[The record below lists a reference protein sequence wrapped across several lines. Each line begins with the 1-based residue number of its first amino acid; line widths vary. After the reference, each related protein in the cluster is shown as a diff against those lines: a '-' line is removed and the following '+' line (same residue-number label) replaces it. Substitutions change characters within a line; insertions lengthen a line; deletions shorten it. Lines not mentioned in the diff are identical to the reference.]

1 MLQAGFAR
9 VDITPPFGNDLSGY
23 YERRLADG
31 TLDPLY
37 LNAVALT
44 VGEETLLL
52 MAADYIGISMAEN
65 AKIRKLICERTGV
78 PTDHIMI
85 AALHQHTS
93 PCLSDLAK
101 RETALRD
108 KTFVDV
114 VYRRFADAAVMALD
128 DRADASMSVSSR
140 DVAEPIAFVRR
151 YFTKEAGVV
160 TNPSS
165 QFTLTGRCA
174 DADNTVRFVRFARAD
189 KNDIVILNFSTHPDV
204 IGGTKWSADWPGFAR
219 RYVEEDIA
227 GTSCLFFTGC
237 QGDSNHYDYFKPR
250 EERLRGGRYDH
261 SKFMGRTVADAV
273 IAAWN
278 DMTPVA
284 DDSVFAD
291 HRTVYTRTNTE
302 GIEQYDEC
310 VQWVKDYKEGRFP
323 AGTFTMAKRA
333 FCYRVA
339 ALREQPLFRPVP
351 ITVMSVGGVV
361 FVGFGGEAFTSYG
374 QIMRDLCPDKFVI
387 SAVCANGYE
396 GYLPT
401 AEAFGQGG
409 YEACSSF
416 FMPSLEEEIVT
427 AAKEMLENLEASI

>member
-1 MLQAGFAR
+1 MLKAGFAR
-9 VDITPPFGNDLSGY
+9 IDITPPFGNDLSGY

-44 VGEETLLL
+44 VGEETVIL
-52 MAADYIGISMAEN
+52 MAADYIGIRMDHC
-65 AKIRKLICERTGV
+65 AKIRGLIHERTGV
-78 PTDHIMI
+78 PADHILI

-93 PCLSDLAK
+93 PCLADPETRL
-101 RETALRD
+101 TALRD
-108 KTFVDV
+108 KVFIDV

-128 DRADASMSVSSR
+128 DRAEAEMSVGAR

-165 QFTLTGRCA
+165 KFTLTGRCA
-174 DADNTVRFVRFARAD
+174 EADNTVRLVRFARSG
-189 KNDIVILNFSTHPDV
+189 KNDIAILNFSTHPDV

-219 RYVEEDIA
+219 RFLEEDIA

-237 QGDSNHYDYFKPR
+237 QGDSNHNDYFKPR
-250 EERLRGGRYDH
+250 AERLHGGRYEH
-261 SKFMGRTVADAV
+261 SAYMGRMVADAA
-273 IAAWN
+273 IAVWN
-278 DMTPVA
+278 EMTPVS
-284 DDSVFAD
+284 DDSIFAEN
-291 HRTVYTRTNTE
+291 RIIYNRTNTE
-302 GIEQYDEC
+302 GVEKYDEC
-310 VQWVKDYKEGRFP
+310 VQWVKEYKEGKIP
-323 AGTFTMAKRA
+323 ADSYTMADRA

-339 ALREQPLFRPVP
+339 ALREQPVFRPVP
-351 ITVMSVGGVV
+351 ITVVGIGGVV

-374 QIMRDLCPDKFVI
+374 RIMRELCPEKFVV
-387 SAVCANGYE
+387 SVVCANGYE

-416 FMPSLEEEIVT
+416 YMPTLEDEIVE
-427 AAKEMLENLEASI
+427 AAKEMLEKLK

>member
-37 LNAVALT
+37 LNVVALT
-44 VGEETLLL
+44 VGEETVLL
-52 MAADYIGISMAEN
+52 MAADYIGIRMDHC
-65 AKIRKLICERTGV
+65 AKIRAMISERTGV
-78 PTDHIMI
+78 PADHILI

-93 PCLSDLAK
+93 PCLADPET

-108 KTFVDV
+108 KTFIDV
-114 VYRRFADAAVMALD
+114 VYRRFADAARMALD
-128 DRADASMSVSSR
+128 DRADAEMSTAAR

-165 QFTLTGRCA
+165 KFTLTGRCA
-174 DADNTVRFVRFARAD
+174 EADNTMRLVRFARKD
-189 KNDIVILNFSTHPDV
+189 KNDIAILNFSTHPDV

-219 RYVEEDIA
+219 RFLEEGID

-237 QGDSNHYDYFKPR
+237 QGDSNHYDYFLPR
-250 EERLRGGRYDH
+250 EKRLRGTRYEH
-261 SKFMGRTVADAV
+261 SAYMGRTVADAA
-273 IAAWN
+273 IAVWN
-278 DMTPVA
+278 EMTPA
-284 DDSVFAD
+284 SDDTIFAEFRVIYN
-291 HRTVYTRTNTE
+291 RTKTD
-302 GIEQYDEC
+302 GIEKYDEC
-310 VQWVKDYKEGRFP
+310 VRWVKEYKEGKHP
-323 AGTFTMAKRA
+323 EGTFTMAERA

-351 ITVMSVGGVV
+351 ITVIGVGGVV

-374 QIMRDLCPDKFVI
+374 QIMRDLRPDKFVV

-401 AEAFGQGG
+401 AEAFTQGG
-409 YEACSSF
+409 YEACSSH
-416 FMPSLEEEIVT
+416 FMPTLEEEIVA
-427 AAKEMLENLEASI
+427 AAKEMLGKI

>member
-9 VDITPPFGNDLSGY
+9 IDITPPFGNDLSGY

-44 VGEETLLL
+44 VGEETVLL
-52 MAADYIGISMAEN
+52 MAADYIGIKMEHSIA
-65 AKIRKLICERTGV
+65 IRELISERTGV
-78 PTDHIMI
+78 PTDHILL

-93 PCLSDLAK
+93 PCLADPTK
-101 RETALRD
+101 KETALRD
-108 KTFVDV
+108 KTFIDV

-128 DRADASMSVSSR
+128 DRAEASISVGAR

-151 YFTKEAGVV
+151 YFTREAGVV

-165 QFTLTGRCA
+165 KFTLTGRCA
-174 DADNTVRFVRFARAD
+174 DADNTVRLVRFARKD
-189 KNDIVILNFSTHPDV
+189 KNDIAILNFSTHPDV

-219 RYVEEDIA
+219 RFLEEDIA

-237 QGDSNHYDYFKPR
+237 QGDSNHNDYFKPR
-250 EERLRGGRYDH
+250 EERLHGGRYDH
-261 SKFMGRTVADAV
+261 SRDMGRMVADAALAV
-273 IAAWN
+273 WN

-284 DDSVFAD
+284 DDTLFAEC
-291 HRTVYTRTNTE
+291 RTIFNLTNTE
-302 GIEQYDEC
+302 GIEKYDEC
-310 VQWVKDYKEGRFP
+310 AQWVADYK
-323 AGTFTMAKRA
+323 AGKIPSDSYTMAERA

-339 ALREQPLFRPVP
+339 ALRDQPLFRPIP
-351 ITVMSVGGVV
+351 LTVIGVGGVV

-374 QIMRDLCPDKFVI
+374 QKMRDLCPDKFVV

-401 AEAFGQGG
+401 AEAFAQGG

-416 FMPSLEEEIVT
+416 YMPTLEAEIVG
-427 AAKEMLENLEASI
+427 AAREMLEKLK

>member
-44 VGEETLLL
+44 VGGETVLL
-52 MAADYIGISMAEN
+52 MAADYIGIKMDQC
-65 AKIRKLICERTGV
+65 AKIREMICERTGV
-78 PTDHIMI
+78 PTDHILI

-93 PCLSDLAK
+93 PCLSDPAT

-108 KTFVDV
+108 KTFIDV

-128 DRADASMSVSSR
+128 DRADTEMSVAAR

-160 TNPSS
+160 TNPGSK
-165 QFTLTGRCA
+165 FTLTGRCA
-174 DADNTVRFVRFARAD
+174 EADNTVRLVRFARKD
-189 KNDIVILNFSTHPDV
+189 KNDIAILNFSTHPDV

-219 RYVEEDIA
+219 RFVEEDIA

-237 QGDSNHYDYFKPR
+237 QGDSNHNDYFKPR
-250 EERLRGGRYDH
+250 EERLHGGRYEH
-261 SKFMGRTVADAV
+261 SEFMGRMVADAAV
-273 IAAWN
+273 AVWN
-278 DMTPVA
+278 EMTPAA
-284 DDSVFAD
+284 DDSVFAEC
-291 HRTVYTRTNTE
+291 RTVYNRTNTE

-310 VQWVKDYKEGRFP
+310 VRWVKDYKAGKYP
-323 AGTFTMAKRA
+323 AGTYTMGERA

-339 ALREQPLFRPVP
+339 ALRQQPLFRPVP
-351 ITVMSVGGVV
+351 ITVISVGGVV

-374 QIMRDLCPDKFVI
+374 QIMRDLCPGKFVV
-387 SAVCANGYE
+387 SVVCANGYE

-401 AEAFGQGG
+401 AEAFSQGG

-416 FMPSLEEEIVT
+416 FMPTLEEEIVS
-427 AAKEMLENLEASI
+427 AAKEMLKKLK

>member
-37 LNAVALT
+37 LNVVALT
-44 VGEETLLL
+44 VGEETVLL
-52 MAADYIGISMAEN
+52 MAADYIGIKMDEN
-65 AKIRKLICERTGV
+65 IKIRRLICERTGV
-78 PTDHIMI
+78 PVDHILI

-93 PCLSDLAK
+93 PCLSDPAT
-101 RETALRD
+101 RDTSLRD
-108 KTFVDV
+108 KNFIDV
-114 VYRRFADAAVMALD
+114 VYRRFADAAKMALD
-128 DRADASMSVSSR
+128 DRAEAEMSTAAR

-165 QFTLTGRCA
+165 KFTLTGRCA
-174 DADNTVRFVRFARAD
+174 EADNTMRLVRFARKD
-189 KNDIVILNFSTHPDV
+189 KNDIAILNFSTHPDV

-219 RYVEEDIA
+219 RFLEEDTP

-237 QGDSNHYDYFKPR
+237 QGDSNHYDYFLPK
-250 EERLRGGRYDH
+250 EKRLRGKRYEH
-261 SKFMGRTVADAV
+261 SAFMGRTVADAAV
-273 IAAWN
+273 AVWN
-278 DMTPVA
+278 EMTPA
-284 DDSVFAD
+284 AGDTIFAEC
-291 HRTVYTRTNTE
+291 RTLYTLTNTE
-302 GIEQYDEC
+302 GIEKYDEC
-310 VQWVKDYKEGRFP
+310 VEWVKDYKAGKIP
-323 AGTFTMAKRA
+323 ADSYTMAERA
-333 FCYRVA
+333 FCYRVS
-339 ALREQPLFRPVP
+339 ALRAQPIFRPVP
-351 ITVMSVGGVV
+351 ITVIGVGGVV

-374 QIMRDLCPDKFVI
+374 KIMRDLCPDKFVV

-401 AEAFGQGG
+401 AEAFSQGG

-416 FMPSLEEEIVT
+416 FMPSLEEEIVS
-427 AAKEMLENLEASI
+427 AAKEMLENLK

>member
-44 VGEETLLL
+44 VREETVLL
-52 MAADYIGISMAEN
+52 MAADYIGIKMDQC
-65 AKIRKLICERTGV
+65 AKIREMICARTGV
-78 PTDHIMI
+78 PIDHILI

-93 PCLSDLAK
+93 PCLADPEK

-108 KTFVDV
+108 KTFIDV

-128 DRADASMSVSSR
+128 DRADAEMSVASS

-174 DADNTVRFVRFARAD
+174 EADNTVRLVRFARKD
-189 KNDIVILNFSTHPDV
+189 KNDIAILNFSTHPDV

-219 RYVEEDIA
+219 RFLEEGA
-227 GTSCLFFTGC
+227 PGTSCLFFTGC
-237 QGDSNHYDYFKPR
+237 QGDSNHNDYFKPR
-250 EERLRGGRYDH
+250 EKRLHGGRYEH
-261 SKFMGRTVADAV
+261 SQYMGRMVANAALAV
-273 IAAWN
+273 WN
-278 DMTPVA
+278 EMTPVP
-284 DDSVFAD
+284 DDSIFAEC
-291 HRTVYTRTNTE
+291 RTIYNRTNTE
-302 GIEQYDEC
+302 GIEKYDEC
-310 VQWVKDYKEGRFP
+310 VEWVKDYKAGKHP
-323 AGTFTMAKRA
+323 AGTFTMAERA
-333 FCYRVA
+333 FCYRVS
-339 ALREQPLFRPVP
+339 ALREQPVFRPVP
-351 ITVMSVGGVV
+351 ITVIGVGGVV

-374 QIMRDLCPDKFVI
+374 QIMRDLCPEKFVV

-401 AEAFGQGG
+401 AEAFRQGG

-416 FMPSLEEEIVT
+416 FMPTLEEEIVA
-427 AAKEMLENLEASI
+427 AAKEMLENLK

>member
-1 MLQAGFAR
+1 MLKAGFAR

-44 VGEETLLL
+44 VGEETVLL
-52 MAADYIGISMAEN
+52 MAADYIGIKLDHSV
-65 AKIRKLICERTGV
+65 KIRELICERTGV
-78 PTDHIMI
+78 PTDHILI

-93 PCLSDLAK
+93 PCLADPNTRS
-101 RETALRD
+101 TALRD
-108 KTFVDV
+108 KVFIDV

-128 DRADASMSVSSR
+128 DRSETEMFVGAR

-165 QFTLTGRCA
+165 KFTLTGRCA
-174 DADNTVRFVRFARAD
+174 EADNTMRLVRFARKD
-189 KNDIVILNFSTHPDV
+189 KNDIAILNFSTHPDV

-219 RYVEEDIA
+219 RFVEQDIA

-237 QGDSNHYDYFKPR
+237 QGDSNHNDYFKPR

-261 SKFMGRTVADAV
+261 SKYMGRMVADAAV
-273 IAAWN
+273 AVWN
-278 DMTPVA
+278 EMTPAA
-284 DDSVFAD
+284 DDSIFAEN
-291 HRTVYTRTNTE
+291 RIIYNRTNTE
-302 GIEQYDEC
+302 GVEKYDEC
-310 VQWVKDYKEGRFP
+310 VRWVKEYKEGKHP
-323 AGTFTMAKRA
+323 EGTFTMAERA

-339 ALREQPLFRPVP
+339 ALREQPVFRPVP
-351 ITVMSVGGVV
+351 ITVVSVGGVV

-374 QIMRDLCPDKFVI
+374 KIMRDLCPEKFVV
-387 SAVCANGYE
+387 SVVCANGYE

-416 FMPSLEEEIVT
+416 FMPTLEDEIVE
-427 AAKEMLENLEASI
+427 AAKEMLEKLK

>member
-44 VGEETLLL
+44 VGEETLIL
-52 MAADYIGISMAEN
+52 MAADYIGIKMDHN
-65 AKIRKLICERTGV
+65 VKIREMICARTGV

-93 PCLSDLAK
+93 PCLADPET

-108 KTFVDV
+108 KTFIDV

-128 DRADASMSVSSR
+128 DRADAEMSVASR

-174 DADNTVRFVRFARAD
+174 DADNTVRFVRFARKD
-189 KNDIVILNFSTHPDV
+189 KNDIAILNFSTHPDV

-219 RYVEEDIA
+219 RFVEEGIA

-237 QGDSNHYDYFKPR
+237 QGDSNHNDYFKPR
-250 EERLRGGRYDH
+250 AERLKGGRYEH
-261 SKFMGRTVADAV
+261 SKYMGKMVADAV
-273 IAAWN
+273 IASWN
-278 DMTPVA
+278 DMTPA
-284 DDSVFAD
+284 DSDSIFAD
-291 HRTVYTRTNTE
+291 QRIVYNRTNTE

-310 VQWVKDYKEGRFP
+310 VQWVKDYKEGKHP
-323 AGTFTMAKRA
+323 AGSFTMAKRA

-339 ALREQPLFRPVP
+339 ALRGQPIFRPVP
-351 ITVMSVGGVV
+351 LTVMSVGGVV

-374 QIMRDLCPDKFVI
+374 QIMRDLCPSKFVV
-387 SAVCANGYE
+387 SVVCAGGYE

-401 AEAFGQGG
+401 AEAFSQGG

-416 FMPSLEEEIVT
+416 FMPSLEEEIVS
-427 AAKEMLENLEASI
+427 AAKEMLDNLK